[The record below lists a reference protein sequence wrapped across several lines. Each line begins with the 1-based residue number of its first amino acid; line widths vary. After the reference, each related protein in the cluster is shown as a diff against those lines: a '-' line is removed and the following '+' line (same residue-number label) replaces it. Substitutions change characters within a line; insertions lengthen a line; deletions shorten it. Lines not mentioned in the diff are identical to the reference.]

1 MGHVSMKN
9 KTKQIAEKIG
19 LGVCRK
25 WMSVS
30 KLDMFTEE
38 IVNECIKAVEEAKIA
53 NVYTTYDKDV
63 SDSTKAHCIQAI
75 IMKFK
80 E

>member
-1 MGHVSMKN
+1 MSMKN

-19 LGVCRK
+19 LGVCGK
-25 WMSVS
+25 WMSAS

-38 IVNECIKAVEEAKIA
+38 IVNECVLAIEEAKV
-53 NVYTTYDKDV
+53 NFVNTTYDKDV
-63 SDSTKAHCIQAI
+63 SDSTKAKCIQAI